1 LEINSIETSI
11 QDEPNSS
18 KLLDVW
24 EDANLLEFL
33 KTGIH
38 LPGLSQR
45 QAKRIHRIASNYK
58 FYNNK
63 LYFRHNPKLKDY
75 HLIIPKPEE
84 RDLLVDKTHQ
94 LGHFKLESTYNQL
107 KN

>member
-11 QDEPNSS
+11 QDESNSS

-38 LPGLSQR
+38 LPGLSHPNPYL
-45 QAKRIHRIASNYK
+45 KIK
-58 FYNNK
+58 FLCVISK
-63 LYFRHNPKLKDY
+63 
-75 HLIIPKPEE
+75 I
-84 RDLLVDKTHQ
+84 
-94 LGHFKLESTYNQL
+94 
-107 KN
+107 